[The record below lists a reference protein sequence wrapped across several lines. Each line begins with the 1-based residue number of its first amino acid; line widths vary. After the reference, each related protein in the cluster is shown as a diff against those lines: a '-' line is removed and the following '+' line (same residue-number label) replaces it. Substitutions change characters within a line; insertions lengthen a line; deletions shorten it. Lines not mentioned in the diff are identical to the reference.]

1 MQNNASQ
8 FSSGR
13 RKTPRPALVI
23 FFSLI
28 TDSFTHLKIRI
39 PRFLLAALVVFFIL
53 PFPMR
58 ANPTPAERVAAIQTA
73 LRDAKLDG
81 WLFYDFRASD
91 PLAPRILMLGEDAS
105 GSRRWFYYIPASG
118 ESTKIVHSIERS
130 KLDPLPGKRLVY
142 RGWEEQRARLRET
155 LVSPEKKKLRVAMQ
169 YSPMNDIPYISRVDA
184 GTIELIRSFG
194 VDIVTS
200 AELVQQFEAVLTPEQ
215 KQSHVEASDKMHH
228 ILLEA
233 FAEIGRNIRAE
244 KAMTEYDIQQFIAR
258 RLEEEGMER
267 ESGIVAVNANTANPH
282 YFPTREAHSPI
293 KRGDFVLLDIVSKL
307 RKPGAICTDQTWT
320 GYVGE
325 TVPEEFT
332 RIFNIVREARDAAT
346 EFVRKNVREDKSI
359 RGAEVDDVSRG
370 VIKRAGFA
378 EQFTHRTGHSIGEE
392 GHGNGVNIDNFETRD
407 SRRITPGVCFSI
419 EPGIYLEG
427 KFGVRSEIDVY
438 VAEKEIEVTGQPIQT
453 EIVAILKAQ

>member
-1 MQNNASQ
+1 MKQ
-8 FSSGR
+8 
-13 RKTPRPALVI
+13 
-23 FFSLI
+23 
-28 TDSFTHLKIRI
+28 KIL
-39 PRFLLAALVVFFIL
+39 FVLAAFIAVMASSS
-53 PFPMR
+53 MR
-58 ANPTPAERVAAIQTA
+58 ANPTPAERVTAIQTA

-81 WLFYDFRASD
+81 WLFYDFRGSD

-105 GSRRWFYYIPASG
+105 GSRRWYYYIPASG
-118 ESTKIVHSIERS
+118 EPTKIVHSIERS
-130 KLDPLPGKRLVY
+130 KLDPLPGKRLIY
-142 RGWEEQRARLRET
+142 GGWEEQHARLRET
-155 LVSPEKKKLRVAMQ
+155 LSSVVAGVSPATERPKAADTAAATAKKKPLRVAMQ

-184 GTIELIRSFG
+184 GTIELVRSFG
-194 VDIVTS
+194 VELVTS
-200 AELVQQFEAVLTPEQ
+200 AELVQQFEAVLTPAQ
-215 KQSHVEASDKMHH
+215 KQSHVEASDKMHR

-233 FAEIGRNIRAE
+233 FAEIARNIRADE
-244 KAMTEYDIQQFIAR
+244 AMTEYDIQQFIAR
-258 RLEEEGMER
+258 RCEEEGMER
-267 ESGIVAVNANTANPH
+267 ENGIVAVNANTANPH
-282 YFPTREAHSPI
+282 YFPTREANSPI

-307 RKPGAICTDQTWT
+307 RQPGAICTDQTWT

-346 EFVRKNVREDKSI
+346 EFVRKNVREGKSI

-370 VIKRAGFA
+370 VIKRAGYA

-438 VAEKEIEVTGQPIQT
+438 VADKDIEVTGQPIQT
-453 EIVAILKAQ
+453 EIVAILRAQ

>member
-1 MQNNASQ
+1 MKHKS
-8 FSSGR
+8 
-13 RKTPRPALVI
+13 
-23 FFSLI
+23 
-28 TDSFTHLKIRI
+28 
-39 PRFLLAALVVFFIL
+39 FFIL
-53 PFPMR
+53 AAFIAFMSSSIMR

-81 WLFYDFRASD
+81 WLFYDFRGSD
-91 PLAPRILMLGEDAS
+91 PLAPRILMLGEDVS

-118 ESTKIVHSIERS
+118 EPTKIVHSIERS

-142 RGWEEQRARLRET
+142 RGWEEQHARLRET
-155 LVSPEKKKLRVAMQ
+155 LSSVAAGVSPANARPEAADTAAATAKKKPLRVAMQ
-169 YSPMNDIPYISRVDA
+169 YSPMNDIPYVSRVDA
-184 GTIELIRSFG
+184 GTIELVRSFG
-194 VDIVTS
+194 VELVTS

-215 KQSHVEASDKMHH
+215 KQSHIEASDKMHRV
-228 ILLEA
+228 LLEA
-233 FAEIGRNIRAE
+233 FAEIARNIRAD

-267 ESGIVAVNANTANPH
+267 ENGIVAVNANTANPH
-282 YFPTREAHSPI
+282 YFPTREANLPI
-293 KRGDFVLLDIVSKL
+293 KRGDFVLLDIVSKM
-307 RKPGAICTDQTWT
+307 RQPGAICTDQTWT

-346 EFVRKNVREDKSI
+346 EFVRKHVHEGRSI

-370 VIKRAGFA
+370 VIKRAGYA

-427 KFGVRSEIDVY
+427 KFGIRSEIDVY
-438 VAEKEIEVTGQPIQT
+438 VADKDIEVTGQPIQT
-453 EIVAILKAQ
+453 EIVALIAHSTGGR

>member
-1 MQNNASQ
+1 MKQ
-8 FSSGR
+8 
-13 RKTPRPALVI
+13 KTLFV
-23 FFSLI
+23 
-28 TDSFTHLKIRI
+28 
-39 PRFLLAALVVFFIL
+39 LAAFVAFMPSSV
-53 PFPMR
+53 MR
-58 ANPTPAERVAAIQTA
+58 ANPTPAERVTAIQTA
-73 LRDAKLDG
+73 LREAKLDG

-118 ESTKIVHSIERS
+118 EPTKIVHSIERA

-142 RGWEEQRARLRET
+142 RGWEEQRTRLSEA
-155 LVSPEKKKLRVAMQ
+155 LGSEQKKKLRVAMQ

-215 KQSHVEASDKMHH
+215 KQSHVEASDKMHRV
-228 ILLEA
+228 LLEA
-233 FAEIGRNIRAE
+233 FAEIGRNIRAD

-282 YFPTREAHSPI
+282 YFPTRENHSPI

-346 EFVRKNVREDKSI
+346 EFVRKNVREGKSI

-370 VIKRAGFA
+370 VIKRAGYA

-438 VAEKEIEVTGQPIQT
+438 VADKEIEVTGQPIQT
-453 EIVAILKAQ
+453 EIVAILK